1 MKKANKEYKLYSF
14 DIFDTLIT
22 RKVATPKGIFVLMKD
37 IINQSPQFADL
48 PNDVKTNFFNYR
60 TNSEFYLRQ
69 INNQWNDG
77 KDISLDMIYNH
88 IQHTYFL
95 TNEQTQAIK
104 ELEIQLEL
112 DNIIPIK
119 ENIEKLKVLL
129 EKGKRVVLISDMYLP
144 EYIIKEM
151 LLKCDPVLCQVKLY
165 LSSTLGFMKTKQAL
179 FHYVKEQE
187 NVEFREWTH
196 MGDNKFADFFCAR
209 KLGIKAVLYPY
220 VKFKEYEK
228 SLLVANSQNSFVQI
242 SLGCAKNI
250 RLNKFPNDE
259 KAQLGASLA
268 GPILFPYIYW
278 LLDQAQKRGIERLY
292 FIARDGYILKL
303 IADLIIK
310 ENNLPIKTKYIYGS
324 RKAWRIS
331 ALNLDDDEL
340 YRQFIQFT
348 MYEPKKIPQAFGLT
362 KEEFLSIL
370 PKKLRNYS
378 TSKPDKRLAEYLYN
392 NKDVLKFAIE
402 KNKAQ
407 KECVI
412 NYLKNTIDCTD
423 DKFAFVDL
431 DGSGLTQNC
440 LARLMNNFYD
450 KNIKSFY
457 YAVTPACC
465 RSLNLEKYYYYTLK
479 RGNMGNMLELL
490 TRAPHGQTLKYAG
503 KNEDYKPILEQI
515 DVENF
520 KAWGFDNYINGML
533 EYCNLLNQ
541 NKYKYIQLDNQVI
554 LDIYINYL
562 FLSIDKNTATLLGS
576 IVHTSYGKESDEFAP
591 KLSVFD
597 AFHYLFRKKVD
608 TDNLMY
614 SKARSNKFVNSIIE
628 YRQAHP
634 KFRKELINLYI
645 NKTQQDAVFTILG
658 IRISFSHLIWPY
670 KNR

>member
-348 MYEPKKIPQAFGLT
+348 MYEPKKVNQAFGLT

-370 PKKLRNYS
+370 PKNLHNYS
-378 TSKPDKRLAEYLYN
+378 THKPDNRLAEYLYE

-440 LARLMNNFYD
+440 LARLISNFFNQ
-450 KNIKSFY
+450 NIKSFY

-490 TRAPHGQTLKYAG
+490 TRAPHGQTLKYAD

-554 LDIYINYL
+554 LDKYINYL

-591 KLSVFD
+591 KLNVFD

-658 IRISFSHLIWPY
+658 IRISFSHLIWPH

>member
-1 MKKANKEYKLYSF
+1 MKKTNKEYKLYSF

-37 IINQSPQFADL
+37 IINTSPQFADL
-48 PNDVKTNFFNYR
+48 PNDIKTNFFNYR

-88 IQHTYFL
+88 IQHTYYL
-95 TNEQTQAIK
+95 TDSQTKALK
-104 ELEIQLEL
+104 ELEMQLEL
-112 DNIIPIK
+112 DNIIPIT
-119 ENIEKLKVLL
+119 ENIEKLKILL

-151 LLKCDPVLCQVKLY
+151 LLKCDPILCQVKLY

-187 NVEFREWTH
+187 NVEFSEWTH

-228 SLLVANSQNSFVQI
+228 ALLESNSQNSFVQI
-242 SLGCAKNI
+242 SLGCSKNL

-331 ALNLDDDEL
+331 ALNMNDDEL

-370 PKKLRNYS
+370 PKKLHNYS
-378 TSKPDKRLAEYLYN
+378 TNKPDKRLAEYLYN
-392 NKDVLKFAIE
+392 NKDVLEFAIK
-402 KNKAQ
+402 KNKTQ
-407 KECVI
+407 KDCVI
-412 NYLKNTIDCTD
+412 NYLKSTIDYTD
-423 DKFAFVDL
+423 NKFAFVDL

-440 LARLMNNFYD
+440 LARLINNFFNQ
-450 KNIKSFY
+450 NIKSFY

-465 RSLNLEKYYYYTLK
+465 RSLNLEKYYFYALK

-490 TRAPHGQTLKYAG
+490 TRAPHGQTLKYAD

-515 DVENF
+515 NVTNF
-520 KAWGFDNYINGML
+520 KAWGFDSYISGIL
-533 EYCNLLNQ
+533 EYCNLLSKI
-541 NKYKYIQLDNQVI
+541 KYTYLQIDNQLI
-554 LDIYINYL
+554 LDKYINYL

-614 SKARSNKFVNSIIE
+614 SKARSNKFVNKIIE

-645 NKTQQDAVFTILG
+645 NKTQQDAVFTIFG
-658 IRISFSHLIWPY
+658 IRISFSHLIWPH

>member
-292 FIARDGYILKL
+292 FIARDGYVMKL

-490 TRAPHGQTLKYAG
+490 TRAPHGQTLKYAD

-554 LDIYINYL
+554 LDKYINYL

-658 IRISFSHLIWPY
+658 IRISFSHLIWPH

>member
-165 LSSTLGFMKTKQAL
+165 LSSTLGFMKTKQVL

-292 FIARDGYILKL
+292 FIARDGYVMKL

-490 TRAPHGQTLKYAG
+490 TRAPHGQTLKYAD

-658 IRISFSHLIWPY
+658 IRISFSHLIWPH

>member
-331 ALNLDDDEL
+331 ALKVEDDEL
-340 YRQFIQFT
+340 YRQFVQFT
-348 MYEPKKIPQAFGLT
+348 MYEPKKVNQAFGLT

-370 PKKLRNYS
+370 PKNLHNYS
-378 TSKPDKRLAEYLYN
+378 THKPDNRLAEYLYN

-402 KNKAQ
+402 KNRAQ

-450 KNIKSFY
+450 KKIKSFY

-490 TRAPHGQTLKYAG
+490 TRAPHGQTLKYANQD
-503 KNEDYKPILEQI
+503 KNFEPILEQI

-658 IRISFSHLIWPY
+658 IRISFSHLIWPH

>member
-331 ALNLDDDEL
+331 ALKVEDDEL
-340 YRQFIQFT
+340 YRQFVQFT
-348 MYEPKKIPQAFGLT
+348 MYEPKKVNQAFGLT

-370 PKKLRNYS
+370 PKNLHNYS
-378 TSKPDKRLAEYLYN
+378 TYKPDNRLAEYLYE

-490 TRAPHGQTLKYAG
+490 TRAPHGQTLKYAD

-597 AFHYLFRKKVD
+597 AFHYLFRKKID

-614 SKARSNKFVNSIIE
+614 SKARSNKFVNKIIE

-658 IRISFSHLIWPY
+658 IRISFSHLIWPH

>member
-348 MYEPKKIPQAFGLT
+348 MYEPKKVNQAFGLT

-370 PKKLRNYS
+370 PKNLHNYS
-378 TSKPDKRLAEYLYN
+378 THKPDNRLAEYLYN

-450 KNIKSFY
+450 KKIKSFY

-490 TRAPHGQTLKYAG
+490 TRAPHGQTLKYANQD
-503 KNEDYKPILEQI
+503 KNFEPILEQI

-614 SKARSNKFVNSIIE
+614 SKARSNKFVNKIIE

-658 IRISFSHLIWPY
+658 IRISFSHLIWPH

>member
-292 FIARDGYILKL
+292 FIARDGYVMKL

-490 TRAPHGQTLKYAG
+490 TRAPHGQTLKYAD

-554 LDIYINYL
+554 LDKYINYL

-597 AFHYLFRKKVD
+597 AFHYLFRKKID

-658 IRISFSHLIWPY
+658 IRISFSHLIWPH

>member
-22 RKVATPKGIFVLMKD
+22 RKVAIPKGIFVLMKD

-423 DKFAFVDL
+423 YKFAFVDL

-450 KNIKSFY
+450 KKIKSFY

-490 TRAPHGQTLKYAG
+490 TRAPHGQTLKYAD

-597 AFHYLFRKKVD
+597 AFHYLFRKKID

-614 SKARSNKFVNSIIE
+614 SKARSNKFVNKIIE

-658 IRISFSHLIWPY
+658 IRISFSHLIWPH

>member
-378 TSKPDKRLAEYLYN
+378 TSKPDNRLAEYLYN

-450 KNIKSFY
+450 KKIKSFY

-490 TRAPHGQTLKYAG
+490 TRAPHGQTLKYAD

-658 IRISFSHLIWPY
+658 IRISFSHLIWPH

>member
-220 VKFKEYEK
+220 VNFKEYEK

-450 KNIKSFY
+450 KKIKSFY

-490 TRAPHGQTLKYAG
+490 TRAPHGQTLKYANQD
-503 KNEDYKPILEQI
+503 KNFEPILEQI

-597 AFHYLFRKKVD
+597 AFHYLFRKKID

-658 IRISFSHLIWPY
+658 IRISFSHLIWPH

>member
-104 ELEIQLEL
+104 ELEIQLEF

-292 FIARDGYILKL
+292 FIARDGYVMKL

-490 TRAPHGQTLKYAG
+490 TRAPHGQTLKYAD

-554 LDIYINYL
+554 LDKYINYL

-658 IRISFSHLIWPY
+658 IRISFSHLIWPH

>member
-88 IQHTYFL
+88 IQYTYFL

-331 ALNLDDDEL
+331 ALKVEDDEL
-340 YRQFIQFT
+340 YRQFVQFT
-348 MYEPKKIPQAFGLT
+348 MYEPKKVNQAFGLT

-370 PKKLRNYS
+370 PKNLHNYS
-378 TSKPDKRLAEYLYN
+378 THKPDNRLAEYLYE

-412 NYLKNTIDCTD
+412 NYLKNSIDFTD

-450 KNIKSFY
+450 KKIKSFY

-490 TRAPHGQTLKYAG
+490 TRAPHGQTLKYAD

-614 SKARSNKFVNSIIE
+614 SKARSNKFVNKIIE

-658 IRISFSHLIWPY
+658 IRISFSHLIWPH

>member
-69 INNQWNDG
+69 INNRWNDG

-331 ALNLDDDEL
+331 ALKVEDDEL
-340 YRQFIQFT
+340 YRQFVQFT
-348 MYEPKKIPQAFGLT
+348 MYEPKKVNQAFGLT

-370 PKKLRNYS
+370 PKNLHNYS
-378 TSKPDKRLAEYLYN
+378 THKPDNRLAEYLYE

-450 KNIKSFY
+450 KKIKSFY

-490 TRAPHGQTLKYAG
+490 TRAPHGQTLKYANQD
-503 KNEDYKPILEQI
+503 KNFEPILEQI

-554 LDIYINYL
+554 LDKYINYL

-614 SKARSNKFVNSIIE
+614 SMARSNKFVNKIIE

-658 IRISFSHLIWPY
+658 IRISFSHLIWPH

>member
-331 ALNLDDDEL
+331 ALKVEDDEL
-340 YRQFIQFT
+340 YRQFVQFT
-348 MYEPKKIPQAFGLT
+348 MYEPKKVNQAFGLT

-370 PKKLRNYS
+370 PKNLHNYS
-378 TSKPDKRLAEYLYN
+378 THKPDNRLAEYLYE

-450 KNIKSFY
+450 KKIKSFY

-490 TRAPHGQTLKYAG
+490 TRAPHGQTLKYAD

-554 LDIYINYL
+554 LDKYINYL

-658 IRISFSHLIWPY
+658 IRISFSHLIWPH

>member
-151 LLKCDPVLCQVKLY
+151 LLKCDPILCQVKLY

-228 SLLVANSQNSFVQI
+228 SLLEANSQNPFVQI

-348 MYEPKKIPQAFGLT
+348 MYEPKKVNQAFGLT

-370 PKKLRNYS
+370 PKNLHNYS
-378 TSKPDKRLAEYLYN
+378 THKPDNRLAEYLYE

-402 KNKAQ
+402 KNRAQ
-407 KECVI
+407 KNCVI

-450 KNIKSFY
+450 KKIKSFY

-490 TRAPHGQTLKYAG
+490 TRAPHGQTLKYAD

-658 IRISFSHLIWPY
+658 IRISFSHLIWPH

>member
-250 RLNKFPNDE
+250 RLNKFPNYE

-378 TSKPDKRLAEYLYN
+378 TSKPDKRLAEYLYE

-402 KNKAQ
+402 KNRAQ

-450 KNIKSFY
+450 KKIKSFY

-490 TRAPHGQTLKYAG
+490 TRAPHGQTLKYAD

-658 IRISFSHLIWPY
+658 IRISFSHLIWPH

>member
-331 ALNLDDDEL
+331 ALKVEDDEL
-340 YRQFIQFT
+340 YRQFVQFT
-348 MYEPKKIPQAFGLT
+348 MYEPKKVNQAFGLT

-370 PKKLRNYS
+370 PKKLHNYS
-378 TSKPDKRLAEYLYN
+378 THKPDNRLAEYLYE

-450 KNIKSFY
+450 KKIKSFY

-490 TRAPHGQTLKYAG
+490 TRAPHGQTLKYAD

-597 AFHYLFRKKVD
+597 AFHYLFRKKID

-614 SKARSNKFVNSIIE
+614 SKARSNKFVNKIIE

-658 IRISFSHLIWPY
+658 IRISFSHLIWPH

>member
-37 IINQSPQFADL
+37 IINQSPQFADF

-450 KNIKSFY
+450 KKIKSFY

-490 TRAPHGQTLKYAG
+490 TRAPHGQTLKYAD

-515 DVENF
+515 DVTNF
-520 KAWGFDNYINGML
+520 KAWGFDSYISGIL

-554 LDIYINYL
+554 LDKYINYL

-614 SKARSNKFVNSIIE
+614 SKARSNKFVNKIIE

-658 IRISFSHLIWPY
+658 IRISFSHLIWPH

>member
-310 ENNLPIKTKYIYGS
+310 ENNLPLKTKYIYGS

-331 ALNLDDDEL
+331 ALKVEDDEL
-340 YRQFIQFT
+340 YRQFVQFT
-348 MYEPKKIPQAFGLT
+348 MYEPKKVNQAFGLT

-370 PKKLRNYS
+370 PKNLHNYS
-378 TSKPDKRLAEYLYN
+378 THKPDNRLAEYLYE

-440 LARLMNNFYD
+440 LARLMNNFYY

-490 TRAPHGQTLKYAG
+490 TRAPHGQTLKYANQD
-503 KNEDYKPILEQI
+503 KNFEPILEQI

-597 AFHYLFRKKVD
+597 AFHYLFRKKID

-658 IRISFSHLIWPY
+658 IRISFSHLIWPH

>member
-490 TRAPHGQTLKYAG
+490 TRAPHGQTLKYAD

-658 IRISFSHLIWPY
+658 IRISFSHLIWPH

>member
-104 ELEIQLEL
+104 ELEIQLEF

-490 TRAPHGQTLKYAG
+490 TRAPHGQTLKYAD

-554 LDIYINYL
+554 LDKYINYL

-658 IRISFSHLIWPY
+658 IRISFSHLIWPH

>member
-196 MGDNKFADFFCAR
+196 MGDNKFADFFSAR

-228 SLLVANSQNSFVQI
+228 SLIVANSQNSFVQI

-450 KNIKSFY
+450 KKIKSFY

-490 TRAPHGQTLKYAG
+490 TRAPHGQTLKYANQD
-503 KNEDYKPILEQI
+503 KNFEPILEQI

-658 IRISFSHLIWPY
+658 IRISFSHLIWPH

>member
-95 TNEQTQAIK
+95 TNEQTQTIK

-331 ALNLDDDEL
+331 ALKVEDDEL
-340 YRQFIQFT
+340 YRQFVQFT
-348 MYEPKKIPQAFGLT
+348 MYEPKKVNQAFGLT

-370 PKKLRNYS
+370 PKNLHNYS
-378 TSKPDKRLAEYLYN
+378 THKPDNRLAEYLYN

-402 KNKAQ
+402 KNRAQ
-407 KECVI
+407 KNCVI

-450 KNIKSFY
+450 KKIKSFY

-490 TRAPHGQTLKYAG
+490 TRAPHGQTLKYANQD
-503 KNEDYKPILEQI
+503 KNFEPILEQI

-614 SKARSNKFVNSIIE
+614 SKARSNKFVNKIIE

-658 IRISFSHLIWPY
+658 IRISFSHLIWPH

>member
-196 MGDNKFADFFCAR
+196 IGDNKFADFFCAR

-392 NKDVLKFAIE
+392 NKDILKFAIE
-402 KNKAQ
+402 KNQTQ
-407 KECVI
+407 KNCVI
-412 NYLKNTIDCTD
+412 NYLKNTIDYTN

-450 KNIKSFY
+450 KKIKSFY

-490 TRAPHGQTLKYAG
+490 TRAPHGQTLKYANQD
-503 KNEDYKPILEQI
+503 KNFEPILEQI
-515 DVENF
+515 DVTNF

-597 AFHYLFRKKVD
+597 AFHYLFRKKVE

-658 IRISFSHLIWPY
+658 IRISFSHLIWPH

>member
-450 KNIKSFY
+450 KKIKSFY

-490 TRAPHGQTLKYAG
+490 TRAPHGQTLKYANQD
-503 KNEDYKPILEQI
+503 KNFEPILEQI

-658 IRISFSHLIWPY
+658 IRISFSHLIWPH

>member
-331 ALNLDDDEL
+331 ALKVEDDEL
-340 YRQFIQFT
+340 YRQFVQFT
-348 MYEPKKIPQAFGLT
+348 MYEPKKVNQAFGLT

-370 PKKLRNYS
+370 PKNLHNYS
-378 TSKPDKRLAEYLYN
+378 THKPDNRLAEYLYE

-490 TRAPHGQTLKYAG
+490 TRAPHGQTLKYAD

-520 KAWGFDNYINGML
+520 KAWGFDSYISGIL

-645 NKTQQDAVFTILG
+645 NKTQQDAVFTIFG
-658 IRISFSHLIWPY
+658 IRISFSHLIWPH

>member
-22 RKVATPKGIFVLMKD
+22 RKVAIPKGIFVLMKD

-370 PKKLRNYS
+370 PKKLCNYS

-450 KNIKSFY
+450 KKIKSFY

-490 TRAPHGQTLKYAG
+490 TRAPHGQTLKYAD

-645 NKTQQDAVFTILG
+645 NKTQQDAVFTIFG
-658 IRISFSHLIWPY
+658 IRISFSHLIWPH

>member
-378 TSKPDKRLAEYLYN
+378 TSKPDKRLAEYLYE

-450 KNIKSFY
+450 KKIKSFY

-490 TRAPHGQTLKYAG
+490 TRAPHGQTLKYANQD
-503 KNEDYKPILEQI
+503 KNFEPILEQI

-520 KAWGFDNYINGML
+520 KAWGFDSYISGIL

-658 IRISFSHLIWPY
+658 IRISFSHLIWPH

>member
-331 ALNLDDDEL
+331 ALKVEDDEL
-340 YRQFIQFT
+340 YRQFVQFT
-348 MYEPKKIPQAFGLT
+348 MYEPKKVNQAFGLT

-450 KNIKSFY
+450 KKIKSFY

-490 TRAPHGQTLKYAG
+490 TRAPHGQTLKYAD

-554 LDIYINYL
+554 LDKYINYL

-658 IRISFSHLIWPY
+658 IRISFSHLIWPH

>member
-165 LSSTLGFMKTKQAL
+165 LSSTLGFMKTKQVL

-292 FIARDGYILKL
+292 FIARDGYVMKL

-490 TRAPHGQTLKYAG
+490 TRAPHGQTLKYAD

-597 AFHYLFRKKVD
+597 AFHYLFRKKID

-658 IRISFSHLIWPY
+658 IRISFSHLIWPH

>member
-165 LSSTLGFMKTKQAL
+165 LSSTLGFMKTKQVL

-324 RKAWRIS
+324 RKAWRTT
-331 ALNLDDDEL
+331 AVTQDNNEL
-340 YRQFIQFT
+340 YKQFVRT
-348 MYEPKKIPQAFGLT
+348 AMWA
-362 KEEFLSIL
+362 
-370 PKKLRNYS
+370 PKKL
-378 TSKPDKRLAEYLYN
+378 PELYGL
-392 NKDVLKFAIE
+392 DE
-402 KNKAQ
+402 KNFINIEPSVLSNYKSTKHK
-407 KECVI
+407 KEIETFLFENLYLRERLIEINKNKRGNVI
-412 NYLKNTIDCTD
+412 SYLKQEIDFSD
-423 DKFAFVDL
+423 NNFAFVDL
-431 DGSGLTQNC
+431 DGSGFTQNC

-450 KNIKSFY
+450 KKIKSFY

-490 TRAPHGQTLKYAG
+490 TRAPHGQTLKYAD

-614 SKARSNKFVNSIIE
+614 SKARSNKFVNKIIE

-658 IRISFSHLIWPY
+658 IRISFSHLIWPH

>member
-268 GPILFPYIYW
+268 GPILFSYIYW

-348 MYEPKKIPQAFGLT
+348 MYEPKKVNQAFGLT

-370 PKKLRNYS
+370 PKNLHNYS
-378 TSKPDKRLAEYLYN
+378 THKPDNRLAEYLYE

-450 KNIKSFY
+450 KKIKSFY

-490 TRAPHGQTLKYAG
+490 TRAPHGQTLKYANQD
-503 KNEDYKPILEQI
+503 KNFEPILEQI
-515 DVENF
+515 DVTNF
-520 KAWGFDNYINGML
+520 KAWGFDSYISGIL

-597 AFHYLFRKKVD
+597 AFHYLFRKKID

-658 IRISFSHLIWPY
+658 IRISFSHLIWPH

>member
-348 MYEPKKIPQAFGLT
+348 MYEPKKVNQAFGLT

-370 PKKLRNYS
+370 PKNLHNYS
-378 TSKPDKRLAEYLYN
+378 THKPDKRLAEYLYN

-402 KNKAQ
+402 KNRAQ

-450 KNIKSFY
+450 KKIKSFY

-490 TRAPHGQTLKYAG
+490 TRAPHGQTLKYAD

-597 AFHYLFRKKVD
+597 AFHYLFRKKID

-658 IRISFSHLIWPY
+658 IRISFSHLIWPH

>member
-228 SLLVANSQNSFVQI
+228 SLLVANLQNSFVQI

-292 FIARDGYILKL
+292 FIARDGYVMKL

-490 TRAPHGQTLKYAG
+490 TRAPHGQTLKYAD

-658 IRISFSHLIWPY
+658 IRISFSHLIWPH

>member
-348 MYEPKKIPQAFGLT
+348 MYEPKKVNQAFGLT

-370 PKKLRNYS
+370 PKNLHNYS
-378 TSKPDKRLAEYLYN
+378 THKPDNRLAEYLYE

-402 KNKAQ
+402 KNRAQ
-407 KECVI
+407 KNCVI

-450 KNIKSFY
+450 KKIKSFY

-490 TRAPHGQTLKYAG
+490 TRAPHGQTLKYANQD
-503 KNEDYKPILEQI
+503 KNFEPILEQI

-597 AFHYLFRKKVD
+597 AFHYLFRKKID

-658 IRISFSHLIWPY
+658 IRISFSHLIWPH

>member
-1 MKKANKEYKLYSF
+1 MKKTNKEYKLYSF

-196 MGDNKFADFFCAR
+196 IGDNKFADFFCAR

-450 KNIKSFY
+450 KKIKSFY

-490 TRAPHGQTLKYAG
+490 TRAPHGQTLKYAD

-597 AFHYLFRKKVD
+597 AFHYLFRKKID

-614 SKARSNKFVNSIIE
+614 SKARSNKFVNKIIE

-658 IRISFSHLIWPY
+658 IRISFSHLIWPH

>member
-187 NVEFREWTH
+187 NVEFGEWTH

-331 ALNLDDDEL
+331 ALKVEDDEL
-340 YRQFIQFT
+340 YRQFVQFT
-348 MYEPKKIPQAFGLT
+348 MYEPKKVNQAFGLT

-370 PKKLRNYS
+370 PKNLHNYS
-378 TSKPDKRLAEYLYN
+378 THKPDNRLAEYLYE

-450 KNIKSFY
+450 KKIKSFY

-490 TRAPHGQTLKYAG
+490 TRAPHGQTLKYAD

-614 SKARSNKFVNSIIE
+614 SKARSNKFVNKIIE

-658 IRISFSHLIWPY
+658 IRISFSHLIWPH

>member
-37 IINQSPQFADL
+37 IINQSTQFADL

-450 KNIKSFY
+450 KKIKSFY

-490 TRAPHGQTLKYAG
+490 TRAPHGQTLKYAD

-645 NKTQQDAVFTILG
+645 NKTQQDAEFTILG
-658 IRISFSHLIWPY
+658 IRISFSHLIWPH